1 MKSVR
6 THPKHSV
13 ISVRGLVLIYF
24 LLCVLTVLFS
34 RSFFAETLRNGR
46 LPGPLSLVVFFTIPV
61 VLMVFLTGAV
71 INLFRDIVARRIGS
85 KFKVRLL
92 IYFIVIVVFAA
103 APVTLITGV
112 SLRETYRF
120 WRNIDTTASVTAAE
134 GFALDN
140 YALHTEKF
148 EALIR
153 RIGNGIPPAPLPPEI
168 EGVQDFYL
176 RDGQW
181 VDIAFTGEA
190 GRRLTEPPTLQQG
203 FVSRELP
210 RDAGLIRYVI
220 HPERNRLRV
229 ISYGLGTDFDRG
241 LGAIQNERAHFE
253 IINSIMANLRPFII
267 FYYGIFFFPALLM
280 TLIIAISFT
289 RRVTAPIVE
298 LTEATRRVAE
308 GDFSIQILARRGD
321 ELGLLIRSFNAMVQ
335 DLNKSQAALLKA
347 EKISIWQSM
356 AQQLAHEI
364 KNPLTPIKLSAE
376 RVLRRWRNEPERI
389 GEILESSM
397 LAIIQETEGLST
409 LLTEFRTLSKPTEP
423 SQTWTKLRE
432 LIEET
437 VGPYRVSHPG
447 VQFEI
452 THIDADMSV
461 KIDRHRISQMLT
473 NLIINAID
481 AMDGGGLI
489 EIRADQVKKRDRA
502 YCRLSIRDSGRGI
515 SRENGPLIFTPYFT
529 TKKTGTG
536 LGLPIVEQ
544 IVNDHGG
551 AIWYNS
557 AEGMGT
563 TFFVDLPVDEA
574 PAEAAAPAAWPVNRP
589 ENRIE
594 KAPPGGGR

>member
-6 THPKHSV
+6 TRPKHPV

-24 LLCVLTVLFS
+24 LLCILTVLFS
-34 RSFFAETLRNGR
+34 RSFFSETLRDGK
-46 LPGPLSLVVFFTIPV
+46 LPGPLYLVVFFIVPA
-61 VLMVFLTGAV
+61 VLMVFLAGAV

-92 IYFIVIVVFAA
+92 SYFIVIVVFAA
-103 APVTLITGV
+103 APVTLITGI
-112 SLRETYRF
+112 SLREMHRF
-120 WRNIDTTASVTAAE
+120 WRNIDTTASMSAAE

-140 YALHTEKF
+140 YALHMEKF

-153 RIGNGIPPAPLPPEI
+153 RIGDDPVTGTLPPEI
-168 EGVQDFYL
+168 GAVQDFYP
-176 RDGQW
+176 REGDQW
-181 VDIAFTGEA
+181 EEFSFTGDPA
-190 GRRLTEPPTLQQG
+190 WRLAEPPALQQG
-203 FVSRELP
+203 FVPREIP
-210 RDAGLIRYVI
+210 GDEGLIRYVV
-220 HPERNRLRV
+220 RRRKGRLRV
-229 ISYGLGTDFDRG
+229 ISYSLGPDFDRD
-241 LGAIQNERAHFE
+241 LGAIQHEKASVE
-253 IINSIMANLRPFII
+253 IINSIMANLRPFIV
-267 FYYGIFFFPALLM
+267 FYYGIFFFPTLLM

-335 DLNKSQAALLKA
+335 DLDKSRAALLKA
-347 EKISIWQSM
+347 EKISIWQNM

-409 LLTEFRTLSKPTEP
+409 LLTEFRTLSKPVEP
-423 SQTWTKLRE
+423 SRTWTRLRE

-437 VGPYRVSHPG
+437 AGPYRVSHPG

-452 THIDADMSV
+452 AHVDADISV

-473 NLIINAID
+473 NLVINAID
-481 AMDGGGLI
+481 AMDGKGTI
-489 EIRADQVKKRDRA
+489 EIRADQVKKRDRT

-563 TFFVDLPVDEA
+563 TFFIDLPIDEA
-574 PAEAAAPAAWPVNRP
+574 PAEAGETGRPAV
-589 ENRIE
+589 RIG
-594 KAPPGGGR
+594 KALPGGEK

>member
-6 THPKHSV
+6 TRPKHPV

-24 LLCVLTVLFS
+24 LLCILTVLFS
-34 RSFFAETLRNGR
+34 RSFFSETLRNGR
-46 LPGPLSLVVFFTIPV
+46 LPGPLSLIVFFTIPA
-61 VLMVFLTGAV
+61 VLLAFLAGAV

-92 IYFIVIVVFAA
+92 SYFIIIVVFAA
-103 APVTLITGV
+103 APVTIITGI
-112 SLRETYRF
+112 SLREIYRF
-120 WRNIDTTASVTAAE
+120 WRNVDTASSVAAAE

-153 RIGNGIPPAPLPPEI
+153 RIGNGPVTAPLPPEI
-168 EGVQDFYL
+168 GAVQDFY
-176 RDGQW
+176 RWEGDQW
-181 VDIAFTGEA
+181 EDFSFTGEPA
-190 GRRLTEPPTLQQG
+190 LRLADPPALQQG
-203 FVSRELP
+203 FVSREIP
-210 RDAGLIRYVI
+210 RDRGLIRYVVWPGQN
-220 HPERNRLRV
+220 HLRV
-229 ISYGLGTDFDRG
+229 ISYNLGPDFDKG
-241 LGAIQNERAHFE
+241 LGAIQNEKAYFE
-253 IINSIMANLRPFII
+253 IIDSIMTNLRPFII

-335 DLNKSQAALLKA
+335 DLDKSRAALVKA

-376 RVLRRWRNEPERI
+376 RVLRRWQNEPERI

-423 SQTWTKLRE
+423 SQTWTGLRE
-432 LIEET
+432 LVEET
-437 VGPYRVSHPG
+437 IGPYLISHPG
-447 VQFEI
+447 VQFET
-452 THIDADMSV
+452 THVNADISV
-461 KIDRHRISQMLT
+461 KIDRHRISQILT

-481 AMDGGGLI
+481 AMAGKGII
-489 EIRADQVKKRDRA
+489 EIRADKVKKRDRA

-563 TFFVDLPVDEA
+563 TFFIDLPIDEA
-574 PAEAAAPAAWPVNRP
+574 PVETAAGGTARPAI
-589 ENRIE
+589 RIG
-594 KAPPGGGR
+594 KAVPGEGK

>member
-6 THPKHSV
+6 TRPKHPV

-24 LLCVLTVLFS
+24 LLCILTVLFS
-34 RSFFAETLRNGR
+34 RSFFSETLRNGR
-46 LPGPLSLVVFFTIPV
+46 LPGPLSLVVFFTIPA
-61 VLMVFLTGAV
+61 VLLVFLAGAV

-92 IYFIVIVVFAA
+92 SYFIIIVVFAA
-103 APVTLITGV
+103 APVTIITGI
-112 SLRETYRF
+112 SLREMHRF
-120 WRNIDTTASVTAAE
+120 WRNIDVASSAAAAE
-134 GFALDN
+134 GFALDS
-140 YALHTEKF
+140 YAFHTEKF

-153 RIGNGIPPAPLPPEI
+153 RIGNGPVMAPLPPEI
-168 EGVQDFYL
+168 GAVQDFY
-176 RDGQW
+176 RREEGW
-181 VDIAFTGEA
+181 EEFSFTGEPSL
-190 GRRLTEPPTLQQG
+190 RLVEPPVLQQG
-203 FVSRELP
+203 FVSREIP
-210 RDAGLIRYVI
+210 RDRGLIRYVAR
-220 HPERNRLRV
+220 PEKNRLR
-229 ISYGLGTDFDRG
+229 IINYSLGPDFDRG
-241 LGAIQNERAHFE
+241 LEAIQNEKAHFE
-253 IINSIMANLRPFII
+253 IIDSIMANLRPFII

-335 DLNKSQAALLKA
+335 DLDKSRTALVKA

-423 SQTWTKLRE
+423 SQTWTRLKE
-432 LIEET
+432 LVEET
-437 VGPYRVSHPG
+437 AGPYLVSHPG
-447 VQFEI
+447 VQFEMA
-452 THIDADMSV
+452 HVDADISV
-461 KIDRHRISQMLT
+461 KIDRHRISQILT

-481 AMDGGGLI
+481 AMDGKGII

-515 SRENGPLIFTPYFT
+515 SRENGSFIFTPYFT

-563 TFFVDLPVDEA
+563 TFFIDLPIDET
-574 PAEAAAPAAWPVNRP
+574 PAETAAGRTEQPAIRIRMAAPG
-589 ENRIE
+589 EE
-594 KAPPGGGR
+594 K